1 MHNKSF
7 TADNQAS
14 IVGGRNVGDEYFGA
28 DSPVEFADLDALVI
42 GAVVPEISASFDA
55 YWASESAYP
64 ASSLIAPSKTRLP
77 WEKMQGREGA
87 ARYAEAVRATPLV
100 QMLLAGDL
108 PLDWAQTRLVQDDPS
123 KVLQPPERTELHLL
137 PHMVEALGE
146 PKREV
151 DLVSPYFVPTKEG
164 TAALV
169 TLAARGVKVRVLTN
183 SLAATDVSP
192 VHAGYAK
199 YREALLRGGVRLY
212 ELKPSVPEKEKEKE
226 KEERRGAGGS
236 SDASLHAKTFG
247 VDRSRIF
254 IGSFNFD
261 PRSARLNTE
270 MGVVAESARLAAK
283 LSEAFDKELGG
294 VAYEVRL
301 SADGGSLEWIDGD
314 VRYTSEPGTGIFKRL
329 WVDFLS
335 ILPIEWLL

>member
-1 MHNKSF
+1 
-7 TADNQAS
+7 
-14 IVGGRNVGDEYFGA
+14 
-28 DSPVEFADLDALVI
+28 
-42 GAVVPEISASFDA
+42 
-55 YWASESAYP
+55 
-64 ASSLIAPSKTRLP
+64 
-77 WEKMQGREGA
+77 
-87 ARYAEAVRATPLV
+87 
-100 QMLLAGDL
+100 
-108 PLDWAQTRLVQDDPS
+108 
-123 KVLQPPERTELHLL
+123 
-137 PHMVEALGE
+137 
-146 PKREV
+146 
-151 DLVSPYFVPTKEG
+151 
-164 TAALV
+164 
-169 TLAARGVKVRVLTN
+169 
-183 SLAATDVSP
+183 